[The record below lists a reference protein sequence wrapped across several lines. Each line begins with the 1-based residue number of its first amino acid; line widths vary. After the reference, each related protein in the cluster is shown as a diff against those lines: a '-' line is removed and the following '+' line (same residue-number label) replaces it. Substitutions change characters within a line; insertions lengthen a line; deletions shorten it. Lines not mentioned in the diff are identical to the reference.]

1 MSMRPTA
8 ETPSPE
14 PAILRARVEGSLSAN
29 AAFEQLYALYASP
42 VMAWLRLRVEGSDA
56 DDLFQDVWRI
66 FYGRWGGWQH
76 SAEMDA
82 PGARPVLSFLYRTCH
97 FVLQGHRRM
106 ARPAEPLDAA
116 DPPDG
121 VRGPVYG
128 ERSEPEQMS
137 REIELGPCL
146 ALARKICPAEELE
159 VLMAKLAGVPAREIA
174 QTFGISEP
182 AVDHRFRD
190 AVARLRRRLEP
201 AQAKRTRRTHGQA

>member
-14 PAILRARVEGSLSAN
+14 PAILRARVEGSLSAD

-42 VMAWLRLRVEGSDA
+42 VMGWLRLRVERSDA

-66 FYGRWGGWQH
+66 FFNRWRAWQH
-76 SAEMDA
+76 SAQMDA

-106 ARPAEPLDAA
+106 ARPAEPLETTDV
-116 DPPDG
+116 PDG
-121 VRGPVYG
+121 LRG
-128 ERSEPEQMS
+128 PEQMS
-137 REIELGPCL
+137 REIELGRCL

-190 AVARLRRRLEP
+190 AIARLRRRLEP
-201 AQAKRTRRTHGQA
+201 ARAKRTRRTHGKA